1 MTNQLKPG
9 FSDFRFFDFNKLKKT
24 IKRSSVA
31 AKVFY
36 SAVAARNAFLNR
48 KNTTQDPVIIDA
60 LENLCGMLYED
71 PVLRISDFKGIFAID
86 PRSHLFRTLIV
97 KGSYESELLKS
108 ITPYIA
114 NERDAIDVGANIGF
128 YAVMLAKMTK
138 KRRVLSV
145 EPASNALKRLRRNI
159 EMNNVGDRVEVFSGV
174 ISNRTGS
181 TNINLIPG
189 KEEYS
194 SMGEIKHPAVVS
206 DGKAVGAVTEDV
218 ASITLDAV
226 VEQKSLDP
234 GFIKV
239 DVEGF
244 ENMVFQG
251 GRQVLDK
258 YRPVILS
265 ELSDIL
271 LKENG
276 SSAKEV
282 IDLIKDHG
290 YDVLDPISPSVHP
303 GKKQYGDILC
313 FPKEMSIA
321 PKP

>member
-1 MTNQLKPG
+1 MTNQLKPS
-9 FSDFRFFDFNKLKKT
+9 FSVFRLFDFNKIKKT

-60 LENLCGMLYED
+60 LENLCSMLHED
-71 PVLRISDFKGIFAID
+71 PVLRLSDFKGIFAID

-108 ITPYIA
+108 IAPYIA

-128 YAVMLAKMTK
+128 YTVMLAKVAK

-174 ISNRTGS
+174 ISNSSGS
-181 TNINLIPG
+181 TSINLIPG

-206 DGKAVGAVTEDV
+206 DGKAVDAVAEDV

-226 VEQKSLDP
+226 VEKNSLDP

-251 GRQVLDK
+251 GQQVLDK

-276 SSAKEV
+276 SSAIEV

-290 YDVLDPISPSVHP
+290 YDVLDPVSPSVYP

-321 PKP
+321 QKL